1 MDATEP
7 GLDGYGRDVY
17 ASAKGDVDEATIERL
32 RGVSVA
38 TAWSVLSKA
47 GILHPCMAG
56 VTPLSGP
63 EGFPLVGRART
74 LRYLPLREDLLP
86 LLRTAGHANPQRQ
99 LFELVGSGDVVV
111 IDAMGQTEAG
121 T

>member
-7 GLDGYGRDVY
+7 GLDGYGRDIY

-47 GILHPCMAG
+47 ASSIPAWQ
-56 VTPLSGP
+56 
-63 EGFPLVGRART
+63 A
-74 LRYLPLREDLLP
+74 
-86 LLRTAGHANPQRQ
+86 
-99 LFELVGSGDVVV
+99 
-111 IDAMGQTEAG
+111 
-121 T
+121 